1 MKCKGMYKLFKKLE
15 CICIHTK
22 DIEKSLSF
30 YTSMGL
36 TEHWK
41 IKRVLEDGFTWT
53 LIGLKFPEKE
63 SSELVLS
70 NHPDNTFTEVEILVE
85 DVCQTHAEL
94 SDNEEIQWI
103 RTPFATESGHIA
115 VMQAPDG
122 NVFVLVGK

>member
-1 MKCKGMYKLFKKLE
+1 
-15 CICIHTK
+15 
-22 DIEKSLSF
+22 
-30 YTSMGL
+30 MGL

-41 IKRVLEDGFTWT
+41 IERVLKNGFTWT
-53 LIGLKFPEKE
+53 LIGLKFPQKD

-70 NHPDNTFTEVEILVE
+70 NHPDNKFTEVEILVE

-94 SDNEEIQWI
+94 SSNEEIKWI

-115 VMQAPDG
+115 VMEAPDG

>member
-1 MKCKGMYKLFKKLE
+1 MFMKLE
-15 CICIHTK
+15 CVCIHTK

-36 TEHWK
+36 AENWK
-41 IKRVLEDGFTWT
+41 IERILEDGFTWT
-53 LIGLKFPEKE
+53 LIGLNFPQKE

-70 NHPDNTFTEVEILVE
+70 NHPENKFTEVEILVE
-85 DVCQTHAEL
+85 DVRQSHTEL
-94 SDNEEIQWI
+94 SKNEEIQWI

-115 VMQAPDG
+115 VMEAPDG

>member
-1 MKCKGMYKLFKKLE
+1 MFKKLE
-15 CICIHTK
+15 CVCIHTK

-36 TEHWK
+36 AENWK
-41 IKRVLEDGFTWT
+41 IERNLENGAAWT
-53 LIGLKFPEKE
+53 LIGLKFPQKD

-70 NHPDNTFTEVEILVE
+70 NHPEINFTEVEILVE
-85 DVCQTHAEL
+85 DVQQVHREL
-94 SDNEEIQWI
+94 SKNEEIQWI

-115 VMQAPDG
+115 VMEAPDG